1 MLTRRQA
8 VKALVALAA
17 VAPSL
22 VGCSGGSTGASSSE
36 GVTNIEVVSYKQ
48 EATKVFSQLEQ
59 DFNATHSD
67 IHLTVSSPK
76 EAMTVLK
83 TRFVRGDYPDI
94 IGFGGDV
101 NYSDF
106 VEAKILADVSSY
118 PGLRKVKKSYLDI
131 LETLEYVPTEG
142 VFGVPW
148 MANAAGV
155 LYNRSMFAEHGWKVP
170 GTWDE
175 FVALLES
182 VRQQGTQPLYA
193 GFKDTWTTLAPWNAL
208 AVELAP
214 SDTCKLVNEGKTTFT
229 AEYREVAE
237 KLYKLLPYMEEN
249 PFAYGYNDACT
260 AFAKGQSAMFMIGSY
275 ALPQI
280 LSVNPSMDIDS
291 FVIPGSNDT
300 SKLVLNSGVD
310 LQFGVME
317 SCPHKDAAYKVLDFF
332 LEQGNMQTYID
343 AQSSVPCVE
352 GQFALSSKLDGMR
365 PYIDAGKVADFQ
377 DHHYPSQMS
386 VDAQIQTFLMDGDV
400 DKFLAKFDAD
410 WTRYNRDIIRKVQAY
425 ESSQS

>member
-8 VKALVALAA
+8 IKALAA
-17 VAPSL
+17 IAAVTPVLA
-22 VGCSGGSTGASSSE
+22 GCSSGTKASTSSD
-36 GVTNIEVVSYKQ
+36 GVTNIEIVSYKQ
-48 EATKVFSQLEQ
+48 EATKVFAQLEES
-59 DFNATHSD
+59 FNAQQSD

-106 VEAKILADVSSY
+106 VEAGILADVSGY
-118 PGLRKVKKSYLDI
+118 TGLSKVKKSYLNI

-142 VFGVPW
+142 TFGVPW

-155 LYNRSMFAEHGWKVP
+155 LYNRSLFQQYGWMIP

-175 FVALLES
+175 FIALLDK
-182 VRQQGTQPLYA
+182 VKAAGVQPLYA

-214 SDTCKLVNEGKTTFT
+214 SDTCQLVNEGKTTFT

-237 KLYKLLPYMEEN
+237 KLYQLLGYMEEN

-260 AFAKGQSAMFMIGSY
+260 AFAKGESAMFAIGSY

-280 LSVNPSMDIDS
+280 LTVNPDMDIDS
-291 FVIPGSNDT
+291 FVMPGSNDT

-310 LQFGVME
+310 LQFAVMQ
-317 SCPHKDAAYKVLDFF
+317 SCPNKDAAYTVLDFL
-332 LEQGNMQTYID
+332 LEQGNMQTYLD
-343 AQSSVPCVE
+343 AQASIPCVE
-352 GQFALSSKLDGMR
+352 GDLKLSSMLDGMR

-386 VDAQIQTFLMDGDV
+386 VDAQIQTFLLDGDV
-400 DKFLAKFDAD
+400 DKFLAKFDSD
-410 WTRYNRDIIRKVQAY
+410 WVRYNRDIIRKVQAY
-425 ESSQS
+425 ENSQK